1 MPLPAVM
8 LVDASV
14 SAAVC
19 LIIVLK
25 RRSRVVTDSITSVN
39 LHLAIGIL
47 SRSFLRC
54 KRGTGMCCLF

>member
-25 RRSRVVTDSITSVN
+25 RRSSLVTDSITSVN

-47 SRSFLRC
+47 SSILS
-54 KRGTGMCCLF
+54 TL